1 MDGLLARYHALH
13 DAAAHYQAALI
24 CVSKYAPDDAVAAL
38 IDAGARDFGESRP
51 QQLRDRAVRW
61 PHCRWHMIGPLQR
74 NKAKYIARYAASWVS
89 VESLACAEAVARRRE
104 EQSAPLPVM
113 IQLNCSGLA
122 QHHGVTAEGCSAFYR
137 QLCRLSQLQVV
148 GLMAMVPKGLPAAS
162 CVEMLARLNE
172 SLAAPSMRH
181 LCVGMSHDY
190 QQALA
195 AGSTMIRVGSALFGS
210 LDIRDNHCGKGA
222 I

>member
-1 MDGLLARYHALH
+1 MEELLDRYQILKNRADCH
-13 DAAAHYQAALI
+13 QAQLI
-24 CVSKYAPDDAVAAL
+24 CVSKYAPDIAVAAL
-38 IDAGARDFGESRP
+38 IEAGAQDFGESRP
-51 QQLRDRAVRW
+51 QQLRDRALRW

-89 VESLACAEAVARRRE
+89 VESLGCAEAVASRRE
-104 EQSAPLPVM
+104 DGAAPLPVM
-113 IQLNCSGLA
+113 IQVNCSDLA
-122 QHHGVTAEGCSAFYR
+122 QHHGVTAEGCSAFYQ

-148 GLMAMVPKGLPAAS
+148 GLMAMVPKGLPAAG
-162 CVEMLARLNE
+162 CVEMLAGLKGAI
-172 SLAAPSMRH
+172 AAPSMCH

-210 LDIRDNHCGKGA
+210 LDIRNNPLQ
-222 I
+222 